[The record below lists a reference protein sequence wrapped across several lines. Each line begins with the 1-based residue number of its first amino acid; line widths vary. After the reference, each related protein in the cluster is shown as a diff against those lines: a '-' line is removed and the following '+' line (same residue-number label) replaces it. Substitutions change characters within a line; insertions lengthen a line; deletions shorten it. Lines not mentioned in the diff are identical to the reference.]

1 MIIIILVK
9 GVIFQCLFCKTL
21 TVQSIMGP
29 FTKYAMLDHF
39 KHFIF
44 ITRYAGMGREGEEGQ
59 QLSTDKTI
67 CSMTHDIIV
76 VC

>member
-1 MIIIILVK
+1 MLKISKNFLYDNHYTCQ
-9 GVIFQCLFCKTL
+9 GCNFPSLFSKTL

-44 ITRYAGMGREGEEGQ
+44 ITRYAGMGRGGGGGGGA
-59 QLSTDKTI
+59 TI
-67 CSMTHDIIV
+67 IY
-76 VC
+76 

>member
-9 GVIFQCLFCKTL
+9 GVIFQCLCCKFL

-39 KHFIF
+39 THFIF
-44 ITRYAGMGREGEEGQ
+44 ITRYAGMGRGGGGGATIIYWQ
-59 QLSTDKTI
+59 NNLLNDK
-67 CSMTHDIIV
+67 
-76 VC
+76 